1 LLDPF
6 DLSAESLYSAAAF
19 AEERRGRRGGSI
31 RVRGVR
37 QSALIGARI
46 IFNQGSSTLDCVIR
60 DLSEDGARL
69 SMSDAFAPP
78 DVFDLFIPQKNAT
91 YRARV
96 AWRRNEGLG
105 VSFSRTDEAGLPFD
119 TEAALRQRI
128 RELETEV
135 AHLRNRIL
143 LLTEG

>member
-1 LLDPF
+1 MTREAEANGENKRRDP
-6 DLSAESLYSAAAF
+6 
-19 AEERRGRRGGSI
+19 
-31 RVRGVR
+31 R
-37 QSALIGARI
+37 QRALIGARI

-69 SMSDAFAPP
+69 SMSDALTPP
-78 DVFDLFIPQKNAT
+78 DEFDLFIPQKKAT

-96 AWRRNEGLG
+96 AWRRKEGLG
-105 VSFSRTDEAGLPFD
+105 VSFSRTDEAGLSLD

-143 LLTEG
+143 QLTEG